1 VLERRGFRYGV
12 VSDTND
18 SSVSFRPAKRRRPPT
33 TSTTRAARTVGGW
46 GRFAHMLSG
55 APPPPPATGGSLSL
69 ALSATLTEIFAR
81 SKRGPSL
88 CMSERPRVVLLLLKL
103 RL

>member
-1 VLERRGFRYGV
+1 VGPVR
-12 VSDTND
+12 SH
-18 SSVSFRPAKRRRPPT
+18 A
-33 TSTTRAARTVGGW
+33 VGG
-46 GRFAHMLSG
+46 
-55 APPPPPATGGSLSL
+55 APTPTGHGGSLSL